1 MNIWTSLG
9 NAWLAGRRYA
19 GSRGEGITQMGYG
32 GYTPSER
39 PMISFWISVV
49 PP

>member
-1 MNIWTSLG
+1 VAPESPSSSEDDVPDSPVWT
-9 NAWLAGRRYA
+9 A
-19 GSRGEGITQMGYG
+19 TGYS
-32 GYTPSER
+32 PSIR